1 MDVDYSIRP
10 KAVIMFT
17 VEPLITTQTWFY
29 NVIGIESSYLM

>member
-17 VEPLITTQTWFY
+17 VEPLITTPTWLY
-29 NVIGIESSYLM
+29 NVNGRGRVAI